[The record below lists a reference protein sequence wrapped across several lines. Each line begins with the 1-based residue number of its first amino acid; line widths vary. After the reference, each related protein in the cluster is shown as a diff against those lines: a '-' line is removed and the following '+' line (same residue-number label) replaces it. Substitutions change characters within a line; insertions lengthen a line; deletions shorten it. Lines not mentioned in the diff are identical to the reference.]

1 MKPCNEILLG
11 ILCKNSL
18 ANEKLIDNIEEYCNS
33 VELYIK
39 TNNELYR
46 EKMNIFKKIIATEG
60 VLTEEDLDQIANE
73 CIRMRKDA
81 LS

>member
-11 ILCKNSL
+11 ILCKDSI
-18 ANEKLIDNIEEYCNS
+18 ANEKLIDNIEEYCSS

-39 TNNELYR
+39 TDNELYR

>member
-11 ILCKNSL
+11 ILCNDSL
-18 ANEKLIDNIEEYCNS
+18 DNEKLVENIGEYCNA

-46 EKMNIFKKIIATEG
+46 DKMNIFKKIIASEG
-60 VLTEEDLDQIANE
+60 LLSEEDLDQIADD
-73 CIRMRKDA
+73 CMRIKKDT
-81 LS
+81 

>member
-1 MKPCNEILLG
+1 MKPCNEVLLG

-18 ANEKLIDNIEEYCNS
+18 ANDKLVDNIEEYCNS

-60 VLTEEDLDQIANE
+60 ILTEEDLDQIANE
-73 CIRMRKDA
+73 CIRIRKDA

>member
-18 ANEKLIDNIEEYCNS
+18 DNEKLVDNIEEYCSS

-39 TNNELYR
+39 TNNEIYR
-46 EKMNIFKKIIATEG
+46 EKMNIFKKLIATEG
-60 VLTEEDLDQIANE
+60 VLTEEDLDQIAND
-73 CIRMRKDA
+73 CIRIRNDA

>member
-18 ANEKLIDNIEEYCNS
+18 ANDKLIDNIEEYCNS

-39 TNNELYR
+39 TDNELYR
-46 EKMNIFKKIIATEG
+46 EKMNIFKKLIATEG

-73 CIRMRKDA
+73 CIRIRKDA

>member
-11 ILCKNSL
+11 ILCEDSL
-18 ANEKLIDNIEEYCNS
+18 VNEKLVNNIEEYCSS

-39 TNNELYR
+39 TNDALYKER
-46 EKMNIFKKIIATEG
+46 MNIFKKLIAMEG
-60 VLTEEDLDQIANE
+60 VLSEEDLDQIANE
-73 CIRMRKDA
+73 CIRIRKDA

>member
-39 TNNELYR
+39 TDNELYR

-60 VLTEEDLDQIANE
+60 VLTEEDLDQIAND
-73 CIRMRKDA
+73 CIRIRKDA

>member
-18 ANEKLIDNIEEYCNS
+18 ANEKLVDNIEEYCNS

-73 CIRMRKDA
+73 CIRIRKDA